1 MALNPQN
8 LRSLADLPPEER
20 KEISAKGGHARK
32 AALDRKKSLRLAL
45 EELLASEVKLRNG
58 GTKSGAEALAAKL
71 FEKGLN
77 GDVRAFETIRATV
90 GQDTVQKVMVADVD
104 QDVINEVES
113 AVLGT
118 PDGADSAES
127 EEQ

>member
-8 LRSLADLPPEER
+8 LKSLADRPEDER
-20 KEISAKGGHARK
+20 KAIAAQGGHARK

-45 EELLASEVKLRNG
+45 EELLTSEVKLKNG

-71 FEKGLN
+71 FERGLN

-90 GQDTVQKVMVADVD
+90 GQDPVQKVMVADVD
-104 QDVINEVES
+104 QETINEVEA
-113 AVLGT
+113 AVMG
-118 PDGADSAES
+118 DDSRAS
-127 EEQ
+127 D

>member
-8 LRSLADLPPEER
+8 LTSLGDRPEEER
-20 KEISAKGGHARK
+20 KKIASMGGHARK

-45 EELLASEVKLRNG
+45 EELLTSDVKLKNG

-71 FEKGLN
+71 FERGLN

-90 GQDTVQKVMVADVD
+90 GQDPVQKVMVADVD
-104 QDVINEVES
+104 QATIEEVEA
-113 AVLGT
+113 AVMGSDQT
-118 PDGADSAES
+118 ASD
-127 EEQ
+127 